1 MSGLTNEIGF
11 SFWKAFGGTTI
22 TYGNL
27 CWPAGL
33 EALRLTFGSVKHNVP
48 WDMENART
56 IIIWGKNPA
65 ETNIQE
71 IAFIAKAKE
80 KGCTIIVI
88 DPLRTTTA
96 DKADILFSPKTGTD
110 GALALAIA
118 RVLIDNDLIDHDF
131 IANNVKGF
139 TELKESLCISPAE
152 AELIT
157 GIPAVSIIELAHII
171 GGSGPLTILPGYGL
185 QRHQNGGQTIRS
197 ILLLSVLTGNI
208 GKSGTGF
215 NYANLQSYIFDDIK
229 EPLSYYPDLEKDK
242 PFRRTISMAK
252 LGSDMLNSC
261 EPELKAAW
269 IERGN
274 PVLQSPDT
282 NRVKKAFSNLTFKVV
297 VEQFMTDTAAMAD
310 IILPAK
316 DMFEQS
322 DIIGSYWS
330 PYIQYKPKVIQSPGE
345 VLPESEIYFCLAKK
359 LNLNISDQLI
369 PQPGNDNIE
378 YWLEK
383 RISGF
388 PEITL
393 NQLKESPVLAPGLQ
407 QIAYSDLKFDTPSGK
422 IELYSAEAQDKWGI
436 SPVAEYIQIIHAQD
450 EIRFPLE
457 FITPNTGSRIHSQFG
472 NLKIIKETNPE
483 PVVRISPVDANRR
496 NISSGQK
503 IKVYNQTGV
512 LISRAEISNRVPSGL
527 VVFPNGIWLNEGGGI
542 NQLIAGEETD
552 IGFGAAFH
560 DNLVEIERVE

>member
-1 MSGLTNEIGF
+1 
-11 SFWKAFGGTTI
+11 
-22 TYGNL
+22 
-27 CWPAGL
+27 
-33 EALRLTFGSVKHNVP
+33 
-48 WDMENART
+48 
-56 IIIWGKNPA
+56 
-65 ETNIQE
+65 
-71 IAFIAKAKE
+71 
-80 KGCTIIVI
+80 
-88 DPLRTTTA
+88 
-96 DKADILFSPKTGTD
+96 
-110 GALALAIA
+110 
-118 RVLIDNDLIDHDF
+118 
-131 IANNVKGF
+131 
-139 TELKESLCISPAE
+139 
-152 AELIT
+152 
-157 GIPAVSIIELAHII
+157 
-171 GGSGPLTILPGYGL
+171 
-185 QRHQNGGQTIRS
+185 
-197 ILLLSVLTGNI
+197 
-208 GKSGTGF
+208 
-215 NYANLQSYIFDDIK
+215 
-229 EPLSYYPDLEKDK
+229 
-242 PFRRTISMAK
+242 
-252 LGSDMLNSC
+252 
-261 EPELKAAW
+261 
-269 IERGN
+269 
-274 PVLQSPDT
+274 
-282 NRVKKAFSNLTFKVV
+282 
-297 VEQFMTDTAAMAD
+297 MTDTAAMAD

-436 SPVAEYIQIIHAQD
+436 SPLPEFRQIFHSQD
-450 EIRFPLE
+450 EIRFPFE

-472 NLKIIKETNPE
+472 NLKIISETNPE
-483 PVVRISPVDANRR
+483 PAVRISPVDANRR

-512 LISRAEISNRVPSGL
+512 LIGRAEISNRVPSGL
-527 VVFPNGIWLNEGGGI
+527 VAFPNGIWLNEGGGV

-552 IGFGAAFH
+552 IGYGAAFH
-560 DNLVEIERVE
+560 DNRVEIERVD